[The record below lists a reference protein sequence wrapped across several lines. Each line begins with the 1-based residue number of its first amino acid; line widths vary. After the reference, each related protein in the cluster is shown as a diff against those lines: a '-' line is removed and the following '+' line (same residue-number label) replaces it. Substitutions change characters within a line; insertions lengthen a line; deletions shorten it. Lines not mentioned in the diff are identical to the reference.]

1 MVKVQVA
8 LLDHLGHLL
17 LIQVLLDP
25 QFLVLLVHRELVADQ
40 QAHLVLLVHLEPL
53 PALQEDQAQ

>member
-1 MVKVQVA
+1 MQQA
-8 LLDHLGHLL
+8 LLDRLDHLL

-53 PALQEDQAQ
+53 PALRDQQAQ